1 MSDTKN
7 SWGGA
12 RPGAG
17 RPKTPGRKKVM
28 FFVTEDEKIY
38 LKSCLEAYRAA
49 GGPTNDE
56 FEQELE
62 HRGQQQLPLV

>member
-1 MSDTKN
+1 MTTQSN
-7 SWGGA
+7 GGGA
-12 RPGAG
+12 RQGAG